1 MAIPDF
7 QTLMLPVLKQFVD
20 GTGKRSG
27 DLRAPLAIEFALTPE
42 EIAQRFARGVHTVF
56 GNRIAWAITY
66 LKRAVILESPR
77 RGLYTI
83 TQRGSDV
90 LKKSP
95 TQLDSRYLDQF
106 PEFVASKKASSASE
120 SLNSDDSRVLG
131 DGSEELVTPHESPST
146 TTDEQVIAG
155 NARDETSEPVSV
167 NPSTSETRTGGRH
180 GMKTQKYAVNQY
192 LIESVLSKVRE
203 GEIAIPEIQRPF
215 VWDSSQVRDL
225 LDSLYQGFPIGYLI
239 AWRNPDVRL
248 KDGSTASGKMIL
260 IDGQQRVTALAA
272 SMLGQLVVNKS
283 YKRVRIAIAFH
294 PVQERFEVQNPAI
307 LKDVAWVPDVAPVLS
322 GDIKLIKAVNQYLTR
337 NPGANADRVE
347 EALSA
352 LTDIPKKQIG
362 LIELSNDLDIE
373 TVTEIFIRIN
383 SKGTVLSQADF
394 AMSKIASDSRYGGPV
409 LRKCIDYF
417 SHLAVAP
424 EFYSQIKENDDDF
437 TKTDYFGKISWLK
450 DEKDDLYDP
459 GYTDILR
466 VAFTTEFNRGKL
478 ADLVSLLSGRNFETK
493 VYEDAITEDTFARLK
508 NSVLNFVNESH
519 FKRFVLAIKSAGFVS
534 NRMIRSQN
542 ALNAAYIVYLKLRSQ
557 KVPDQLIEGYVRRWF
572 VLSVLTGRYSGS
584 PESQFDTDIR
594 QMSAGDFGKYLITQE
609 EADLSPAFWEVGLV
623 QQLDTA
629 QANSPQFWVWVASQ
643 VKGNAHGFLSRDTRV
658 QELVCLLGDI
668 HHVFPKDALKKA
680 GMDKGLYNQIANYA
694 FAQEEINIK
703 VSNKPPTEYLAGVRA
718 QCESGSLK
726 YGSINDLTALKANL
740 AENSIPESIF
750 ETGLD
755 HYEDFLAERRKLM
768 AGALRNYY
776 ASL

>member
-1 MAIPDF
+1 
-7 QTLMLPVLKQFVD
+7 
-20 GTGKRSG
+20 
-27 DLRAPLAIEFALTPE
+27 
-42 EIAQRFARGVHTVF
+42 
-56 GNRIAWAITY
+56 
-66 LKRAVILESPR
+66 
-77 RGLYTI
+77 
-83 TQRGSDV
+83 
-90 LKKSP
+90 
-95 TQLDSRYLDQF
+95 
-106 PEFVASKKASSASE
+106 
-120 SLNSDDSRVLG
+120 
-131 DGSEELVTPHESPST
+131 
-146 TTDEQVIAG
+146 
-155 NARDETSEPVSV
+155 
-167 NPSTSETRTGGRH
+167 
-180 GMKTQKYAVNQY
+180 MKTQKYAVNQY

-248 KDGSTASGKMIL
+248 KDGTTASGKMIL

-272 SMLGQLVVNKS
+272 AVLGQQVVNKN
-283 YKRVRIAIAFH
+283 YKRVRMAIAFH
-294 PVQERFEVQNPAI
+294 PIQERFEVQNPAI
-307 LKDVAWVPDVAPVLS
+307 LKDVAWIADVAPVLS
-322 GDIKLIKAVNQYLTR
+322 GEVKLIKAVNQYLA
-337 NPGANADRVE
+337 ANSTADADHVE

-362 LIELSNDLDIE
+362 LIELSHDLDIE

-394 AMSKIASDSRYGGPV
+394 AMSKIAADSRYGGPV

-417 SHLAVAP
+417 SHLAVSP
-424 EFYSQIKENDDDF
+424 EFHSQIKENDEDF
-437 TKTDYFGKISWLK
+437 TKTDYFGKMSWLK
-450 DEKDDLYDP
+450 DENDDIYDP

-493 VYEDAITEDTFARLK
+493 VYEEAIAESTFARLRL
-508 NSVLNFVNESH
+508 SVLNNINESH
-519 FKRFVLAIKSAGFVS
+519 FKRFVMTIRGAGFVS
-534 NRMIRSQN
+534 SRMIRSQN

-557 KVPDQLIEGYVRRWF
+557 GEADQLIEGYVRRWF

-594 QMSAGDFGKYLITQE
+594 QISAGDFGKYLTTQE
-609 EADLSPAFWEVGLV
+609 EAELSPAFWEVGLV

-643 VKGNAHGFLSRDTRV
+643 VKSNGRGFLSRDIRV
-658 QELVCLLGDI
+658 QDLVCLLGDI

-680 GMDKGLYNQIANYA
+680 GVGKGLYNQIANYA

-703 VSNKPPTEYLAGVRA
+703 VGNKLPKEYLAVVRD
-718 QCESGSLK
+718 QCEGGPLK
-726 YGSINDLTALKANL
+726 YGSINAAAALATNL
-740 AENSIPESIF
+740 AENCIPEWLF
-750 ETGLD
+750 EAGCD
-755 HYEDFLAERRKLM
+755 DYERFLTERRRLM
-768 AGALRNYY
+768 AAALRNYY
-776 ASL
+776 RSL